1 MSKVE
6 EIKIMTL
13 GNSSVG
19 KTSFILKLTDNTFI
33 ENYLST
39 LGVDFKQKE
48 IKLKSGK
55 NVRLRIFDTA
65 GQERFKTP
73 SLTFVKKTD
82 GIILIYDI
90 SNYESFKATNGW
102 MEGIKENGKED
113 LPIILVG
120 NKCDLSDDNRQV
132 SLKEGED
139 KAQEFQIPFF
149 ETSCKDGIN
158 INEVFEK
165 LCEDIL
171 ERGNRKI
178 DNEVKILNKKEKK
191 KKCC

>member
-19 KTSFILKLTDNTFI
+19 KTSFILKLTNNTFI

-65 GQERFKTP
+65 GEERFKTP

-139 KAQEFQIPFF
+139 KANEFQIPFF